1 MRKAFSIAEALITL
15 AIVGIAM
22 GSMAPLISKAMKG
35 SGIEAASKWFFTQ
48 NAANISRP
56 AGNVGVGVGLNINPL
71 ARLHVKGAA
80 GQDILKVQTSGG
92 GNAFNVNQSGVTTFS
107 EPVTVQKA
115 NATTDIFNVKNENG
129 TPFSVYKDGI
139 VSVRSMNDDGHTKFR
154 FIDNTGTIR
163 ASIDNRGQFVIKP
176 SYPWTGFSVKN
187 INNDNTYV
195 TYANAAGE
203 ESYVYHNMGFAV
215 LGNGGV
221 RINYEEVPENENAGG
236 PMVVYVDGGRRFSM
250 NEAGQTV
257 ISFAIDDARGTDSLT
272 SAFLVRSCDNN
283 CGPDAT
289 YTSLFQVQRT
299 GYTIVG
305 GDLNVTGDIKHNG
318 SSILSMIDTKFAEI
332 NEELNNTK
340 ELVAQLKEQNEL
352 LKQQVAILEAN
363 QKQPFAGEFNKIVN
377 SKDSVNNFLS
387 KLSLK

>member
-1 MRKAFSIAEALITL
+1 MITL

-139 VSVRSMNDDGHTKFR
+139 VSVRSMNDDVHTKFR

-163 ASIDNRGQFVIKP
+163 ASIDNRGQIIIRP
-176 SYPWTGFSVKN
+176 SHPWTVFNIKN

-195 TYANAAGE
+195 TYPGATD
-203 ESYVYHNMGFAV
+203 STDDDTYVYNNMGFAV
-215 LGNGGV
+215 LGSGGV
-221 RINYEEVPENENAGG
+221 RMNYEEIAENENAGG
-236 PMVVYVDGGRRFSM
+236 PLHIYVNGGRRFSVD
-250 NEAGQTV
+250 EAGRAV
-257 ISFAIDDARGTDSLT
+257 HSFATDDPNGTALV

-289 YTSLFQVQRT
+289 FTSLLSVHKT
-299 GYTIVG
+299 GDTMVG
-305 GDLNVTGDIKHNG
+305 GDLNVKGDIMHNG